1 MSPKLRVMLITL
13 AITVPVDFV
22 TKRWVE
28 ASIPFGE
35 RLSVIDGFFYL
46 THVRNPGAAF
56 GLFIDAPASWRLI
69 VFSTVSAL
77 ALAMIVS
84 FYRRLAPGDRR
95 TSGALALILGG
106 ATGNFLDR
114 LMLDE
119 VVDFVHVRLW
129 GGFVW
134 PDFNLADVFIVV
146 GVLGLI
152 LDLLASEAAARA
164 VDDQSSIV
172 DDKKVHPAIDEKL

>member
-1 MSPKLRVMLITL
+1 MTPKLRVMLITL
-13 AITVPVDFV
+13 AITIPLDFV

-35 RLSVIDGFFYL
+35 RLSVVDGLLYL

-56 GLFIDAPASWRLI
+56 GLFVNAPASWRLVI
-69 VFSTVSAL
+69 FSIVSAL
-77 ALAMIVS
+77 ALTMIVS

-114 LMLDE
+114 VMLNE
-119 VVDFVHVRLW
+119 VVDFLHVRLW

-134 PDFNLADVFIVV
+134 PDFNFADVFIVV

-152 LDLLASEAAARA
+152 LDLLVSEAAARA
-164 VDDQSSIV
+164 VEPDSSLV
-172 DDKKVHPAIDEKL
+172 DDKK